1 MDGHGGFSN
10 IERECEFD
18 LPLWKWPIR
27 ADNVKLKR
35 AYEAAAAEDGTRV
48 PVHRLWPRGVSKKDA
63 ALSLGMKEIAPSSE
77 LRKWYAHDPDR
88 WNEIRKRY
96 ASSLLA

>member
-1 MDGHGGFSN
+1 MTSGGRTRWFLQY
-10 IERECEFD
+10 RAEFD
-18 LPLWKWPIR
+18 LPLGKWPIR

-35 AYEAAAAEDGTRV
+35 AYTAAAA
-48 PVHRLWPRGVSKKDA
+48 
-63 ALSLGMKEIAPSSE
+63 
-77 LRKWYAHDPDR
+77 DR